1 VQTAAERLLREF
13 RQRWEEETDEAAER
27 RQSGVE

>member
-1 VQTAAERLLREF
+1 LLREF